1 MQFLRMI
8 WRDLE
13 KWRFLNM
20 KKLVLIGLLSCVSI
34 ILKGNESAIWDCFKS
49 ASSLEVLNHK
59 VEACLNEMDEGV
71 TKKICYRILFKF
83 TFLFLNEPDELLK
96 NSSFIS
102 VQPLRECLFNYLIRH
117 AKSDLEKCFLEKY
130 KAKYLTTI
138 IVPTNF
144 PLFDIHQDPLF
155 PLRLIS
161 FSHQY
166 TLDPFYV
173 AFVEFNKEEA
183 TVLMNYLITQGIDIT
198 RRMYFSI
205 GAIIELIARDFNIPK
220 CDLEKYCEIER
231 S

>member
-1 MQFLRMI
+1 
-8 WRDLE
+8 
-13 KWRFLNM
+13 M
-20 KKLVLIGLLSCVSI
+20 KKLVLIGLLSCASI
-34 ILKGNESAIWDCFKS
+34 VLKGNESAIWDCFKS
-49 ASSLEVLNHK
+49 ASSREDLNCK
-59 VEACLNEMDEGV
+59 VESCMSAMDEGV
-71 TKKICYRILFKF
+71 AKKICYKFLFKF
-83 TFLFLNEPDELLK
+83 TLLFFNEPDELLK

-102 VQPLRECLFNYLIRH
+102 VQPLRECLFDYLIKH

-144 PLFDIHQDPLF
+144 PLFDIPQDPLF

-161 FSHQY
+161 FSREH

-183 TVLMNYLITQGIDIT
+183 MVLTNYLITQGIDIT

-220 CDLEKYCEIER
+220 CDLEKYYEIER